1 MLHEIDK
8 ILEADSK
15 HIGDLL
21 RPESISLT
29 VTSPP
34 YRNAIDYQ
42 RHVENLRLNEGHY
55 YRGKER
61 MELRDYLK
69 GMQQVFD
76 EVLKLTKPGGFC
88 AIVIGN
94 EVVNGTI
101 IPLAALLLSTL
112 LGGGAADAR
121 SSDQWSLHEEII
133 WNKVTGGTNRFGVT
147 VRNHYPT
154 NFRANIMHEHILVL
168 RKGSGHLRKSNS
180 REDDFPLNSVMKRE
194 IANSVWNIAPVPPN
208 YLRGHPCPF
217 PEQIPWRLIMLY
229 TYPGDTILDPFNGSG
244 QTTKVAK
251 RMGRHYFGVD
261 ILPDYVKL
269 AKKRLKEP
277 LHLSKNF
284 IIPRWELERW
294 DDALVKT

>member
-42 RHVENLRLNEGHY
+42 RHVENLRLTEGHY

-61 MELRDYLK
+61 MELQDYLK

-94 EVVNGTI
+94 EVVNGTV

-154 NFRANIMHEHILVL
+154 NFR
-168 RKGSGHLRKSNS
+168 
-180 REDDFPLNSVMKRE
+180 
-194 IANSVWNIAPVPPN
+194 
-208 YLRGHPCPF
+208 
-217 PEQIPWRLIMLY
+217 
-229 TYPGDTILDPFNGSG
+229 
-244 QTTKVAK
+244 
-251 RMGRHYFGVD
+251 
-261 ILPDYVKL
+261 
-269 AKKRLKEP
+269 
-277 LHLSKNF
+277 
-284 IIPRWELERW
+284 
-294 DDALVKT
+294 